1 MGGVIRARHAVIAG
15 VIVLLAVQIGA
26 FLRGDVTWRFFN
38 APEQGS
44 VTGNFAM
51 VPGGCARRR
60 GGADARAARGGAGTW
75 RGL

>member
-51 VPGGCARRR
+51 VPGAAR
-60 GGADARAARGGAGTW
+60 ADAVAQMRALQEAVLALGAGP
-75 RGL
+75 